1 MRANCSPV
9 RLPDGP
15 AALNLTPP
23 TRCPGCIGGCIPN
36 LNKLPP
42 SPHYFGNPVD
52 GSRKPIGCYVVCL
65 HLDMPGSSKILLC
78 CLFTSG
84 HARVF
89 SKLVML
95 FVYIWTCPDLPK
107 SCYVV
112 CLHLDMPGSSQSLLC
127 CLFTS
132 GHARIFSNLVMLFVY
147 IWTCPDLLKACY
159 VVCLHT
165 LVVSINTAA

>member
-52 GSRKPIGCYVVCL
+52 GSRRGSQSVAMLFVYTWACPGLLKSCYVVCLHLDMPGSSQILLCCLFTSGHARIFSKLVMLFVYIWTCPDLLKACYVVCL

-84 HARVF
+84 HARIF

-95 FVYIWTCPDLPK
+95 FVYI
-107 SCYVV
+107 
-112 CLHLDMPGSSQSLLC
+112 HL
-127 CLFTS
+127 
-132 GHARIFSNLVMLFVY
+132 
-147 IWTCPDLLKACY
+147 
-159 VVCLHT
+159 
-165 LVVSINTAA
+165 